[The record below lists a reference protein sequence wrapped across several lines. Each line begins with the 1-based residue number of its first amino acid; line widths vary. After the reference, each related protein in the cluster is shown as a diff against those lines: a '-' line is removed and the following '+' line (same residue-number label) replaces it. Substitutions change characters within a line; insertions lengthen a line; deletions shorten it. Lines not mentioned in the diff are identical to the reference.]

1 MKIILINN
9 RRFFSVKNIDLEEGA
24 LKKPIT
30 SRETILATCRDLLA
44 SRGLESISMRG
55 VARACGVALGSIYY
69 YFPSK
74 NDLVLATIESVWQDL
89 FRMDQL
95 GAGSSDFKL
104 YIELCFSHLKT
115 GIKKY
120 PNFFTIHSLSFS
132 SKEKNRAKAY
142 MEQYRGHIKES
153 MKDVLHADNRVSEK
167 AFSEDFTEDDFLE
180 FILNSLLSLLLD
192 KSEDCAVLLEIIER
206 VIY

>member
-1 MKIILINN
+1 M
-9 RRFFSVKNIDLEEGA
+9 
-24 LKKPIT
+24 KKPIT

-55 VARACGVALGSIYY
+55 VARACGIALGSIYY

-74 NDLVLATIESVWQDL
+74 NDLVLATIESVWQDIFSL
-89 FRMDQL
+89 DQ
-95 GAGSSDFKL
+95 GEPGPSDFKN
-104 YIELCFSHLKT
+104 YIERCFNHLKA

-132 SKEKNRAKAY
+132 ANDKNRARAS
-142 MEQYRGHIKES
+142 MEHYRAHIKEA
-153 MKDVLHADNRVSEK
+153 MKAVLEADNRVAK
-167 AFSEDFTEDDFLE
+167 TAFNEAFTEEAFLE
-180 FILNSLLSLLLD
+180 FILNSMVGLLLE
-192 KSEDCAVLLEIIER
+192 KSRDCSVLLEIIER